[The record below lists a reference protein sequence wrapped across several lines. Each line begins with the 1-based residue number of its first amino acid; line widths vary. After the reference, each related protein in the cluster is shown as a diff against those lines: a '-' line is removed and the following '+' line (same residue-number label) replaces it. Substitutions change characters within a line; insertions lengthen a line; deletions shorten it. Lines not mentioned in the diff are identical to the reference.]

1 MRFQI
6 PAANE
11 PVPSDYLRKLDE
23 IDRLADSLDVRF
35 RLPLTNVR
43 FGWDPLTGLV
53 PIAGD
58 LAALALSVRI
68 IATAR
73 ALGAPAPVLR
83 RMVLTAG
90 LDAVI
95 GAIPLAGAIF
105 DLWFKANVRNVQL
118 LMDEIRI
125 RRRAPR
131 P

>member
-11 PVPSDYLRKLDE
+11 PVASDYLRRLDE
-23 IDRLADSLDVRF
+23 IDRLADSLDARF
-35 RLPLTNVR
+35 RLPLTSFR
-43 FGWDPLTGLV
+43 FGWDPLIGLI

-73 ALGAPAPVLR
+73 TLGAPASIVR
-83 RMVLTAG
+83 RMIFNAG
-90 LDAVI
+90 LDAVL
-95 GAIPLAGAIF
+95 GAIPLAGTIL
-105 DLWFKANVRNVQL
+105 DILFKANMRNLQL

-125 RRRAPR
+125 RRRE
-131 P
+131 

>member
-6 PAANE
+6 PAASE

-35 RLPLTNVR
+35 KLPLTNFR
-43 FGWDPLTGLV
+43 FGWDPLIGLV

-58 LAALALSVRI
+58 LAAAALSVRI

-73 ALGAPAPVLR
+73 TLGAPASVLR
-83 RMVLTAG
+83 RMVLNAG

-95 GAIPLAGAIF
+95 GAIPLAGTIF
-105 DLWFKANVRNVQL
+105 DLWFRANVRNVQL

-125 RRRAPR
+125 LRRA
-131 P
+131 